1 MSSVNICYCSVTAPP
16 LRKKLAQHLVCLQI
30 KKIFF
35 THFMP
40 NPIILSILNRC
51 MNIMKQEIMNI
62 QWNVSLK
69 YAIYTYMSVSTFI
82 KKKEK
87 TPVAQK
93 RTSVHYYLEFELHY
107 KRNNVIEY

>member
-1 MSSVNICYCSVTAPP
+1 MYEYNETRNNEYSMECFIEIRYIYIY
-16 LRKKLAQHLVCLQI
+16 VC
-30 KKIFF
+30 
-35 THFMP
+35 
-40 NPIILSILNRC
+40 
-51 MNIMKQEIMNI
+51 
-62 QWNVSLK
+62 
-69 YAIYTYMSVSTFI
+69 IYVH